1 MKKADSWASAPEIL
15 VLFLWG
21 GSRIILMQAAQ
32 DQKQLEGQ
40 PAACQGGRGLK
51 EKTAESE
58 EVEGSRRQ
66 LKKKKVRSLRV
77 KLVSDLSNSPT

>member
-1 MKKADSWASAPEIL
+1 M
-15 VLFLWG
+15 
-21 GSRIILMQAAQ
+21 RAAQ

-66 LKKKKVRSLRV
+66 LKKKKR
-77 KLVSDLSNSPT
+77 